1 MAKSICSGLVLSL
14 IFVAV
19 STARADESEIPQV
32 KSERSARNA
41 IYIEL
46 GGNGAWYSLNYER
59 FVMDD
64 AALRVGGMFMS
75 LSASASSGGT
85 TSTAS
90 ASWFAAPLMFS
101 YLGVGSENHKLEL
114 GAGATVM
121 YFSGSGTNNFSS
133 SIKASGF
140 VMAPTATVGY
150 RYVPTDGGF
159 NFKAG
164 FTPFLIAAAGQ
175 TQFFP
180 WAGIAAGYGF

>member
-1 MAKSICSGLVLSL
+1 MTKSVCSGLVLGF
-14 IFVAV
+14 IFAV
-19 STARADESEIPQV
+19 SSARADESEIPQV
-32 KSERSARNA
+32 KSERTAKNA

-59 FVMDD
+59 FVFDD
-64 AALRVGGMFMS
+64 AAIRIGGMFMS
-75 LSASASSGGT
+75 LSATATSGG
-85 TSTAS
+85 STASAS

-101 YLGVGSENHKLEL
+101 YLGIGSANHKLEL
-114 GAGATVM
+114 GAGATMM

-133 SIKASGF
+133 SITASGF

-164 FTPFLIAAAGQ
+164 FTPFLIAAGGN

>member
-1 MAKSICSGLVLSL
+1 MTKSVCRSL
-14 IFVAV
+14 ALGFIFIA
-19 STARADESEIPQV
+19 SAAQAEESELPQV
-32 KSERSARNA
+32 KSERSAKNA
-41 IYIEL
+41 VYIEL

-64 AALRVGGMFMS
+64 AAIRIGGMFMS
-75 LSASASSGGT
+75 MSATASSGG
-85 TSTAS
+85 STAS
-90 ASWFAAPLMFS
+90 ASASWLAFPLMFS

-114 GAGATVM
+114 GAGATMM
-121 YFSGSGTNNFSS
+121 YFSGSGSNNFSS
-133 SIKASGF
+133 SITASGF

-175 TQFFP
+175 THLFP

>member
-1 MAKSICSGLVLSL
+1 MRKRKMTKSICSGLALSFIL
-14 IFVAV
+14 VAV
-19 STARADESEIPQV
+19 STARADQSEIPQV

-59 FVMDD
+59 FVMD
-64 AALRVGGMFMS
+64 
-75 LSASASSGGT
+75 
-85 TSTAS
+85 
-90 ASWFAAPLMFS
+90 
-101 YLGVGSENHKLEL
+101 
-114 GAGATVM
+114 AGATLM
-121 YFSGSGTNNFSS
+121 YFSGSGSNNFSS
-133 SIKASGF
+133 SITASGF

-175 TQFFP
+175 THFFP